1 MIIYK
6 ITNKTNGNFYI
17 GKTSK
22 TKEERLRRHFY
33 NASYGV
39 ETYLY
44 RAIRKYGKENF
55 IIEEIESQIDKNDI
69 DKKEIEYISIL
80 NPHYNM
86 TKGGEGGDTSK
97 SINFINAIKKQH
109 SNRSPESYASYGM
122 LGKKFPEEAKK
133 KVSKANSYPVVCE
146 GKEFP
151 SIKAAEE
158 YYKGLGTPKSV
169 RKRID
174 NPKHSDWYRIR
185 EKRIYT

>member
-6 ITNKTNGNFYI
+6 ITNKANGNFYI

-22 TKEERLRRHFY
+22 TKEERLKRHFY
-33 NASYGV
+33 NASYGID
-39 ETYLY
+39 TYLY

-55 IIEEIESQIDKNDI
+55 TIEEVESQIYKDVI
-69 DKKEIEYISIL
+69 DKKEIEYILTL
-80 NPHYNM
+80 NPQYNM

-97 SINFINAIKKQH
+97 SPNFIRAIKEQH
-109 SNRSPESYASYGM
+109 SKRSPESYASYGM
-122 LGKKFPEEAKK
+122 LGKKQTGKDK
-133 KVSKANSYPVVCE
+133 IGRANSYPVVCE

-158 YYKGLGTPKSV
+158 YYKSLGTPKSV

-174 NPKHSDWYRIR
+174 SPRHHDWYRIR
-185 EKRIYT
+185 NKRIYK